1 VPYEGNH
8 PYPEEK
14 TLAQLQ
20 NRWDRHVSICKQCQ
34 QVSRRCPAPML
45 HFSAV
50 HASAVLVRRKVKS
63 ALASPSELH
72 VLSGD

>member
-1 VPYEGNH
+1 MPYEGNH

-34 QVSRRCPAPML
+34 QVSSCCNVM
-45 HFSAV
+45 HV
-50 HASAVLVRRKVKS
+50 ASA
-63 ALASPSELH
+63 ALPGLEMRQC
-72 VLSGD
+72 VT